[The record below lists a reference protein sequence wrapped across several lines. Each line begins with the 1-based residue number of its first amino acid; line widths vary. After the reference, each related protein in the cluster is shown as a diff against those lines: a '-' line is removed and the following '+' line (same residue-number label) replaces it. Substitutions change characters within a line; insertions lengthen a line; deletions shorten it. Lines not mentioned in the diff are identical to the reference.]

1 MTSDIQVFHGDL
13 AVGHIEARPD
23 GPSFAYTED
32 WLARRTAFPAS
43 VSMPLVAAPVPPD
56 IIVPWLANLLPEGA
70 ALTTAG
76 RWLGLDPRD
85 VVGMVEQVGRDAAGA
100 LSFGRPWPGA
110 APRHIAIPDETAL
123 ERIIE
128 ELPRRPFLLGE
139 EGVSLTSSSP

>member
-1 MTSDIQVFHGDL
+1 MRAHD
-13 AVGHIEARPD
+13 AVE
-23 GPSFAYTED
+23 
-32 WLARRTAFPAS
+32 TAPT
-43 VSMPLVAAPVPPD
+43 
-56 IIVPWLANLLPEGA
+56 ITWNTQLANLLPEGA

-100 LSFGRPWPGA
+100 LSFGRPRPGA

-139 EGVSLTSSSP
+139 EGVSLTSSPP

>member
-1 MTSDIQVFHGDL
+1 MTSDIPVFHGDL
-13 AVGHIEARPD
+13 AVGHIEVRLD